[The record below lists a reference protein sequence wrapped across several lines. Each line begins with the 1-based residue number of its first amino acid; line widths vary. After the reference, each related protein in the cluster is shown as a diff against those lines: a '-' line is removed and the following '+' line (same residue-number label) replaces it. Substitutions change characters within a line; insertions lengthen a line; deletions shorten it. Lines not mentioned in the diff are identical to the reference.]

1 VGLDSGQYA
10 NVPPARRA
18 LERRRHFPAHLA
30 RESRVLDQRRQNR
43 TNIGAVLALLAL
55 FGPKQGLRI
64 PLLGK
69 LVVGRGDTA
78 DVQLVDAKVSR
89 EHCRVQP
96 VQGVT
101 DRAQVEDLSSQNGT
115 YLNGTPIATIETVA
129 PGDEL
134 VIGDTLFLVAGSDV
148 DIVNTRYGAS
158 TLMLTQQRN
167 TAPILPMSRPAPSAT
182 GASAIAKLAQSLS
195 EADNEESAAITLLDA
210 IESELSPRLSTLLMN
225 VRRHDAQHGG
235 SRIIPIATRGQKGMA
250 SISQTLLTLTSNQG
264 RGILIEDAHDHR
276 ELRGARSVVLQSLR
290 SVMVAPWGTTEGIP
304 QGFIQVERDS
314 TRPFTAA
321 NLAWLETVACFAT
334 LRFGRREP
342 NVTPS
347 DARPLGESTAYL
359 LALRIAE
366 AAARV
371 DSTVLLL
378 GETGTG
384 KEEMARHIHR
394 LSGRSQGQFLA
405 VNCGAIAEALAES
418 ELFGHEKGAFTGASA
433 TRLGAFE
440 SAEGGTLFLDEIG
453 DLPLALQVKL
463 LRVLQ
468 ERAVVR
474 VGSTISRSI
483 DVRIIAATHRDLTA
497 EVKAGRF
504 REDLFFRLNILEL
517 RLPSLRQR
525 PSDIPLLA
533 QALLERTASR
543 LGLRAPGFTEEAL
556 ATLSAWDYP
565 GNVRELANLVERILV
580 LRDPKDPSRIDRDD
594 VRAGFGGELRPA
606 TSKAEPSGEE
616 TLQETVMQVERA
628 CIESALRRARGVK
641 SQAARLLGISR
652 PTLDK
657 KIAELGI
664 DIWT

>member
-1 VGLDSGQYA
+1 MGCFDHTA
-10 NVPPARRA
+10 
-18 LERRRHFPAHLA
+18 EIAHHLLHDCA
-30 RESRVLDQRRQNR
+30 NR
-43 TNIGAVLALLAL
+43 TNIGVVLALLAL

-64 PLLGK
+64 PLSGQS
-69 LVVGRGDTA
+69 VVGRGDSA

-89 EHCRVQP
+89 EHCRIQLVEGA
-96 VQGVT
+96 V
-101 DRAQVEDLSSQNGT
+101 DRARIEDLGSQNGT
-115 YLNGTPIATIETVA
+115 YLNGKPITTVETIA
-129 PGDEL
+129 PGDEI
-134 VIGDTLFLVAGSDV
+134 VIGDTLFLVADSEV
-148 DIVNTRYGAS
+148 DIVNTRYGAN
-158 TLMLTQQRN
+158 TLMLTQQRSA
-167 TAPILPMSRPAPSAT
+167 APMLATNRRAPKAPGTSE
-182 GASAIAKLAQSLS
+182 IAELAQRLS
-195 EADNEESAAITLLDA
+195 EANDEESAATELLDA
-210 IESELSPRLSTLLMN
+210 IERELSPRRATLLISCRSYDEQRN
-225 VRRHDAQHGG
+225 R
-235 SRIIPIATRGQKGMA
+235 SRIVPIATRGQKGVA
-250 SISQTLLTLTSNQG
+250 SISQTLLTMASNQG
-264 RGILIEDAHDHR
+264 RGILVEDAHDHR
-276 ELRGARSVVLQSLR
+276 ALQGARSVVLHDLR
-290 SVMVAPWGTTEGIP
+290 SVMVAPWGTIRGAP
-304 QGFIQVERDS
+304 QGYIQVERDS
-314 TRPFTAA
+314 ARPFAA
-321 NLAWLETVACFAT
+321 TDLAWLETIACFAT
-334 LRFGRREP
+334 LRFSRREP
-342 NVTPS
+342 QSTPI
-347 DARPLGESTAYL
+347 DERPLGESGAYL
-359 LALRIAE
+359 SALRIAE

-394 LSGRSQGQFLA
+394 LSKRSQGQFLA

-418 ELFGHEKGAFTGASA
+418 ELFGHEKGAFTGACA

-525 PSDIPLLA
+525 RTDIPLLA

-543 LGLRAPGFTEEAL
+543 LGLRAPGFAEEAL

-565 GNVRELANLVERILV
+565 GNVRELANVVERLLV
-580 LRDPKDPSRIDRDD
+580 LRDPNDPSCIDRDD
-594 VRAGFGGELRPA
+594 VRAVFGGEMRPA
-606 TSKAEPSGEE
+606 TSHSEPSGDE
-616 TLQETVMQVERA
+616 TLQESVMQVERA
-628 CIESALRRARGVK
+628 RIESALRRARGVK
-641 SQAARLLGISR
+641 LHAARLLGISR